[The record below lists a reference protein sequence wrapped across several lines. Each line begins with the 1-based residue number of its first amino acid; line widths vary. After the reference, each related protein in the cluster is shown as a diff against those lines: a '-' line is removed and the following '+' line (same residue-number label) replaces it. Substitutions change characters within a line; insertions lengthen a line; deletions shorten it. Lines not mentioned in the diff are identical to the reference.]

1 MPNLQRISQN
11 AFRTS
16 FASGGNLRVGCLS
29 YIVLASFRTHA
40 LSITRPSIALEIFD
54 SGAGVEDHDAF
65 AGSDF
70 SATAK
75 QFQSCETS
83 CAFGT
88 DEETFVCSH
97 LVSDPKHFFVFHSNG
112 AAVGLTKNVQHHEV
126 ANRFWN
132 AQARCDRMRVGEF
145 GGGLFSGFE
154 SADDGRTTGGLHREH
169 ARTFL
174 PDPAERFQ
182 FIECF
187 PHSNESGAAAGWIKN
202 YVRQDTVQ
210 L

>member
-1 MPNLQRISQN
+1 GSMPSLQRISQN

-83 CAFGT
+83 CAFRT

-97 LVSDPKHFFVFHSNG
+97 LASDPNQFFVTHSDR
-112 AAVGLTKNVQHHEV
+112 APVGITKNVQDHEIT
-126 ANRFWN
+126 NCFWN
-132 AQARCDRMRVGEF
+132 AQARCDRM
-145 GGGLFSGFE
+145 
-154 SADDGRTTGGLHREH
+154 
-169 ARTFL
+169 
-174 PDPAERFQ
+174 
-182 FIECF
+182 
-187 PHSNESGAAAGWIKN
+187 
-202 YVRQDTVQ
+202 
-210 L
+210 